1 MPSSSAFSR
10 SQVAVIELRST
21 SSEQTRAIAAVL
33 ASALREGDIVVL
45 SGDMGAG
52 KTTFVQG
59 AAEALGV
66 KARVTSPT
74 FVLMRQYEG
83 GTRVVHVDVYRLSS
97 LQELIDLGYEEL
109 FAPDAVTFIEWGDAV
124 SGLMPGDRLEVDI
137 RPMGGD
143 ERRITI
149 GARGPAL
156 RARLDAMPFGL
167 WVARV

>member
-1 MPSSSAFSR
+1 M
-10 SQVAVIELRST
+10 AVIELRST
-21 SSEQTRAIAAVL
+21 SSEQTRAIAATL
-33 ASALREGDIVVL
+33 ASALREGDVVVL

-74 FVLMRQYEG
+74 FVLMREYEG
-83 GTRVVHVDVYRLSS
+83 SPRVVHVDVYRLSS

-124 SGLMPGDRLEVDI
+124 SGAMPDDRLEVDI
-137 RPMGGD
+137 RPIGGD

-149 GARGPAL
+149 GARGPAT

-167 WVARV
+167 WVAKV

>member
-1 MPSSSAFSR
+1 
-10 SQVAVIELRST
+10 VAVIELLSS
-21 SSEQTRAIAAVL
+21 SSEQTRAIATVL
-33 ASALREGDIVVL
+33 ASSLGEGDVVVL

-74 FVLMRQYEG
+74 FVLMREYEG
-83 GTRVVHVDVYRLSS
+83 RARVVHVDVYRLSS

-109 FAPDAVTFIEWGDAV
+109 FASDAVTFIEWGDAV
-124 SGLMPGDRLEVDI
+124 SGLLPGDRIEVDI
-137 RPMGGD
+137 RPLGGD

-149 GARGPAL
+149 SARGPAM
-156 RARLDAMPFGL
+156 RARLDAMPFGV
-167 WVARV
+167 WAAKV